1 MRRVHPTN
9 NPFELMTFY
18 LTLADERRWLL
29 VLLQLEQTRIA
40 LQAAAPP
47 PNRVLP
53 SPRSIGVSAP
63 ASPTTAGAF
72 F

>member
-1 MRRVHPTN
+1 M
-9 NPFELMTFY
+9 PFQLSIP
-18 LTLADERRWLL
+18 DERRWLL

-40 LQAAAPP
+40 LHAAAPP

-53 SPRSIGVSAP
+53 SPRSIGVPAP